1 MEASEP
7 PPQNDVS
14 HFLSKKIFGMIT
26 MRSLFFKIVSVFY
39 GCISFF
45 LYFCFV
51 KNNKS

>member
-26 MRSLFFKIVSVFY
+26 RRPLFSNSGRFLWLY
-39 GCISFF
+39 QFF
-45 LYFCFV
+45 FV
-51 KNNKS
+51 LLLRQKQ